1 MTTNLLDMARA
12 QLTPEVIQRAS
23 SLVGESPASTQRAM
37 ETAAPTIFA
46 GLVEEGSSVAGA
58 NHLLVVLQEAGLS
71 GTMAGITERKEAESG
86 PLDSLIDTG
95 KRLLGRLFGGRV
107 GSIVEA
113 VASSSGVKRSSMSSL
128 LGLTT
133 PLVLGALGSE
143 IATRHLDA
151 PGLVRFLAEQK
162 RSVIGLL
169 PTGVAAALGSS
180 SVPVREVHERPAAL
194 ASSPSSRFPWILLA
208 IIPLALI
215 LGFLLRSREAVRT
228 SVPEASRRVEAEA
241 EVEQAP
247 PVVRAPQEANP
258 PATANPPAM
267 ANPPAAAKAPLV
279 GEGTASE
286 QLAVFLAAPGGEL
299 PRRFVLDN
307 LNFDFATAQL
317 VPGSTGTVDSV
328 AAVLKDHPTTEIV
341 LEGHTDNVG
350 DAATNQRLSQQRAD
364 AIKAALAARGVAAER
379 ISTAGIGQDR
389 PLTSNDT
396 DEGRAQNRRVEIVVV
411 RQ

>member
-1 MTTNLLDMARA
+1 MTTNLLDVARA

-23 SLVGESPASTQRAM
+23 SLVGESPANTQRAM

-46 GLVEEGSSVAGA
+46 GLALEASSVSGA
-58 NHLLVVLQEAGLS
+58 NHLLLVLQEAGLS
-71 GTMAGITERKEAESG
+71 GTMAGINERKEAESG
-86 PLDSLIDTG
+86 PLDSLVDTG

-107 GSIVEA
+107 GPIVEA
-113 VASSSGVKRSSMSSL
+113 AATSSGVQRSSMSSL
-128 LGLTT
+128 FGLTT

-143 IATRHLDA
+143 VAARHLDG

-162 RSVIGLL
+162 RSMIGML
-169 PTGVAAALGSS
+169 PIGVAAALGVS
-180 SVPVREVHERPAAL
+180 SVPVREVRDRPAEL

-215 LGFLLRSREAVRT
+215 LGFLLRARNAARLGL
-228 SVPEASRRVEAEA
+228 PEATHDARY
-241 EVEQAP
+241 AP
-247 PVVRAPQEANP
+247 TVVRAPPAVNP
-258 PATANPPAM
+258 PP
-267 ANPPAAAKAPLV
+267 AAKAPLV
-279 GEGTASE
+279 GEGTASQ
-286 QLAVFLAAPGGEL
+286 QLSVFLAAPGGEL

-328 AAVLKDHPTTEIV
+328 AAVLEDHPTTEIV

-350 DAATNQRLSQQRAD
+350 DPATNQRLSQQRAD

-389 PLTSNDT
+389 PITTNDT
-396 DEGRAQNRRVEIVVV
+396 EEGRAQNRRVEIVVV